1 MNVSRPDYFSLAN
14 KVCVV
19 TGAASGI
26 GRETLL
32 VLGRSGAHVVGLD
45 RNIDTLEETRAL
57 ADNEGL
63 SVEFYAADVADR
75 EAIMSI
81 ADQVLKKNGRVDGW
95 ANVAGILRYAFI
107 ADITPEHVN
116 ELIAVNQLGVLWGL
130 AAAAKVMKSGG
141 SIVSVASA
149 GGEMPFPRLGGY
161 GMTKAAVIQLTRTA
175 SVEFGELGIRVNAIA
190 PGYVETPMV
199 AASYSRADG
208 TIDEALKAQFFDA
221 RRSQS
226 PLSITGEPLD
236 IALTVLYL
244 MSDASKFMTGQV
256 LRPNGGVYFG

>member
-1 MNVSRPDYFSLAN
+1 MNDSRPDYFSLAN

-63 SVEFYAADVADR
+63 SVEFYGADVADR
-75 EAIMSI
+75 DAVMSI
-81 ADQVLKKNGRVDGW
+81 AEQVLKKNGRVDGW

-130 AAAAKVMKSGG
+130 AAALVMPYPPS
-141 SIVSVASA
+141 
-149 GGEMPFPRLGGY
+149 LGKGISPPAEA
-161 GMTKAAVIQLTRTA
+161 TETIDPPDFITLAAVIQLTRTA

-256 LRPNGGVYFG
+256 MRPNGGVYFG

>member
-1 MNVSRPDYFSLAN
+1 
-14 KVCVV
+14 
-19 TGAASGI
+19 
-26 GRETLL
+26 
-32 VLGRSGAHVVGLD
+32 
-45 RNIDTLEETRAL
+45 
-57 ADNEGL
+57 
-63 SVEFYAADVADR
+63 
-75 EAIMSI
+75 
-81 ADQVLKKNGRVDGW
+81 
-95 ANVAGILRYAFI
+95 
-107 ADITPEHVN
+107 
-116 ELIAVNQLGVLWGL
+116 
-130 AAAAKVMKSGG
+130 MKSGG

-244 MSDASKFMTGQV
+244 LSDASKFMTGQV